1 MKYFFSRITI
11 TLCMATV
18 LVAPLSAHA
27 SENLFYFFQ
36 NVNGY
41 SDFKKN
47 YAQIDIVAP
56 QIYEVG
62 YDLKVQKPKD
72 KKLIREAKRRKVDTV
87 PLIVQDDFSKVLMS
101 DILINQKAQDEI
113 IAFMIK
119 EAKAQKYAGWQFD
132 FENINHLDRDMYT
145 AFVAKTGA
153 ALKKEGLSFSVA
165 VVVRDRDYDPTSKNQ
180 DWSSAYDYKELAKH
194 VDFLSLMTY
203 DDPYS
208 VGPVASLP
216 YVERTLDYLLTQAP
230 ANKLSLGVPFY
241 CWQWQNGVRAGS
253 TTYNL
258 ALKAYKKGKDKSR
271 TFDETLGAEKFS
283 FKERNVEHV
292 IWCDND
298 DSFKAKQAIVDRE
311 GLRGISVWAL
321 GQGDNAIWSYL
332 KKEGK
337 KKTVA
342 ER

>member
-1 MKYFFSRITI
+1 MCTLLATPFSVR
-11 TLCMATV
+11 A
-18 LVAPLSAHA
+18 
-27 SENLFYFFQ
+27 ENLFYFFE
-36 NVNGY
+36 NVNGF

-47 YAQIDIVAP
+47 FAQIDVIAP
-56 QIYEVG
+56 QVYEVG
-62 YDLKVQKPKD
+62 YDLKVKKPKST
-72 KKLIREAKRRKVDTV
+72 KLIKEARKKKVDTI
-87 PLIVQDDFSKVLMS
+87 PLLVQDDFSKVLMS
-101 DILINQKAQDEI
+101 DILLNQKAQDDI

-153 ALKKEGLSFSVA
+153 ALEKEGLSFSVA
-165 VVVRDRDYDPTSKNQ
+165 VVVRDRDYDPTSTNQ
-180 DWSSAYDYKELAKH
+180 DWSSAYDYKNLAKH

-208 VGPVASLP
+208 TGPVASLP

-230 ANKLSLGVPFY
+230 AEKLSLGVPFY
-241 CWQWQNGVRAGS
+241 CWRWQNGVRAGS
-253 TTYNL
+253 TTYEL
-258 ALKAYKKGKDKSR
+258 AEKAYKKGKNKEREYDK
-271 TFDETLGAEKFS
+271 ELAAEKFS
-283 FKERNVEHV
+283 FTEKNVEHV

-298 DSFKAKQAIVDRE
+298 DSFKAKEAIVQRE

-321 GQGDNAIWSYL
+321 GQGDDSIWAYL
-332 KKEGK
+332 KKTK
-337 KKTVA
+337 KDRSTVA